1 MNTFKNP
8 FPYSDSNKRY
18 HTFDYYMRNNLSQ
31 KCARIPLDGGFTC
44 PNIDGAKVVGGCI
57 YCGMKNSPHTEL
69 SLKRQFE
76 EGCKAA
82 EKKWKT
88 CCKIAYFNSFTATY
102 APTERLRELFEEALS
117 FPDVKGI
124 IIGTRAD
131 CLSNETVNYLNELN
145 ERTFLLVEI
154 GLQTVSDKIAEKIN
168 RRHSFEDFIKG
179 YEKLKNIR
187 KGVHLINY
195 LPGESYEMMLEN
207 VKTVSSLKPALIKL
221 HSLFV
226 TENTMLYDM
235 YKKGDVYIPPMDE
248 YVSLV
253 CDEIELIPP
262 EICLGRLSGDAPR
275 NKTAAPEWSLRKKT
289 ILNEID
295 KELLRRGTYQGFLCK

>member
-1 MNTFKNP
+1 M
-8 FPYSDSNKRY
+8 
-18 HTFDYYMRNNLSQ
+18 
-31 KCARIPLDGGFTC
+31 
-44 PNIDGAKVVGGCI
+44 
-57 YCGMKNSPHTEL
+57 
-69 SLKRQFE
+69 
-76 EGCKAA
+76 
-82 EKKWKT
+82 
-88 CCKIAYFNSFTATY
+88 
-102 APTERLRELFEEALS
+102 
-117 FPDVKGI
+117 
-124 IIGTRAD
+124 
-131 CLSNETVNYLNELN
+131 
-145 ERTFLLVEI
+145 VEI